1 MKQRQQAWLEIKLMT
16 NRIFLP
22 VLTLFVAACSGSQ
35 NTETTVQSNPSK
47 PLEFYGNTQGT
58 TFSVICNDSINITSE
73 EIENILQNFD
83 LALSS
88 YIPNSIIT
96 KLNEAPT
103 GVFTYKDS
111 FNYFNRCYILSQQ
124 MWQISSGAFDPSVYP
139 LVDGW
144 GFMKDVENVPD
155 SSTVDS
161 LRALVGFAK
170 GVNFTFQSHID
181 SAGNIIPEFKITKHN
196 SHAKLDFNAIA
207 QGIAVDVI
215 AEKLEARGAENYF
228 VEIGG
233 EIRVK
238 GKNSEGKLWTIGID
252 KPVEGSN
259 AEDRELQ
266 EIIQIN
272 DRSVATSGSYRKFYE
287 KDGIKYSHTID
298 PKTGYPVR
306 HSLLSATVVAE
317 NCGIAD
323 AMATAFMVMGA
334 DKSIK
339 FLNEHPE
346 LNLEVYLIFTNDK
359 GRMETYYTKNFR
371 DLIIE

>member
-1 MKQRQQAWLEIKLMT
+1 MI

-22 VLTLFVAACSGSQ
+22 ALAIVFSACSGSQ
-35 NTETTVQSNPSK
+35 NDDTAISNNPVQ

-58 TFSVICNDSINITSE
+58 TFSVICNDSVDIKTE
-73 EIENILQNFD
+73 DIESALHHFD
-83 LALSS
+83 LALSA
-88 YIPNSIIT
+88 YIPNSTIT
-96 KLNEAPT
+96 QLNEAPA
-103 GVFTYKDS
+103 GSFIYKDS

-124 MWQISSGAFDPSVYP
+124 MWQISNGAFDPSVYP

-155 SSTVDS
+155 SATVDS
-161 LRALVGFAK
+161 LRALVGFGK
-170 GVNFTFQSHID
+170 GVNFTFHTHTD
-181 SAGNIIPEFKITKHN
+181 SIGNIIPEFKITKHN
-196 SHAKLDFNAIA
+196 GRAKLDFNAIA
-207 QGIAVDVI
+207 QGLAVDII
-215 AEKLEARGAENYF
+215 AEKLEAKGAQNYF

-238 GKNSEGKLWTIGID
+238 GLNSEGKLWTIGID
-252 KPVEGSN
+252 KPIEGSTS
-259 AEDRELQ
+259 EDRELQ

-272 DRSVATSGSYRKFYE
+272 NRSVATSGSYRKFYE

-298 PKTGYPVR
+298 PRTGYPVQ

-334 DKSIK
+334 EKSIK

-371 DLIIE
+371 DLILE